1 MSKNDLRSISSNYYM
16 GIKAGIAGNLIIFLV
31 IAIAAYLNSNN
42 YELYYTSLQEDRLLE
57 WASFWSF
64 FLAGI
69 IFSLFSIEEYK
80 NGTKLPW
87 FSAGL
92 AVFCFLFAFEE
103 ISWGQRLFGY
113 RPPEYFLA
121 NNYQQEFNFHNV
133 IEKDMRKLI
142 LRIIILGYG
151 VIIPVLAL
159 IPYIRSIFKRMGVI
173 SPPIILLPA
182 FIATF
187 MLYKTYPWKFSG
199 ELVELMLGFGF
210 LFSSILLTNFKH
222 KSGFLGKYQVWLQVL
237 IITFIVIL
245 FGLINSA
252 ISSTFRDDNPTI
264 IAAAEKESEA
274 LYKDFVA
281 LASGKYGFPAS
292 KCGFHV
298 RVYTYFEKYDRR
310 KKLESGFF
318 SKLKA
323 QGLSEERADFF
334 LDPWN
339 SPYWLRDKCLKD
351 GSRVIGVYSFGPDR
365 RRQSLE
371 KEILGDDIGKL
382 FIFKN
387 TRRR

>member
-1 MSKNDLRSISSNYYM
+1 M
-16 GIKAGIAGNLIIFLV
+16 
-31 IAIAAYLNSNN
+31 
-42 YELYYTSLQEDRLLE
+42 E

-69 IFSLFSIEEYK
+69 VFAVFATKEYK
-80 NGTKLPW
+80 NGIKLPW

-92 AVFCFLFAFEE
+92 AIFCFLFAFEE
-103 ISWGQRLFGY
+103 ISWGQRLLGY

-151 VIIPVLAL
+151 VILPVLAL
-159 IPYIRSIFKRMGVI
+159 ILALIPYVRSVFKRIGII
-173 SPPIILLPA
+173 SPPLILLPA

-187 MLYKTYPWKFSG
+187 ILLKTYPWKYSG

-210 LFSSILLTNFKH
+210 LFSSILLTNSKY
-222 KSGFLGKYQVWLQVL
+222 KSGFLGKYAGWPQIL
-237 IITFIVIL
+237 IMTSVVIL
-245 FGLINSA
+245 FGLVNSA
-252 ISSTFRDDNPTI
+252 ISNTFRNDNPTI

-281 LASGKYGFPAS
+281 LASGQYGLPRS
-292 KCGFHV
+292 RCGYHV
-298 RVYTYFEKYDRR
+298 RVFTYFEKYDR
-310 KKLESGFF
+310 KKRLGDGIF
-318 SKLKA
+318 SRLKQ

-339 SPYWLRDKCLKD
+339 SPYWVRDKCLKN
-351 GSRVIGVYSFGPDR
+351 GSRLISVYSFGPDR

-371 KEILGDDIGKL
+371 KEILGDDIGKM
-382 FIFKN
+382 FIFRN
-387 TRRR
+387 TKRY